1 MKQVFF
7 IILILIFSC
16 VAYCQVYYPV
26 IQENKFWDQGYIY
39 GYAGGCYIGPARYNF
54 INGYVNHE
62 GKDYRQTN
70 LYDITGTP
78 GPQGSICPP
87 FEISNNASVISE
99 MREDTNE
106 HKVYIYD
113 YNSVPRD
120 QLLYDFTL
128 QPGDT
133 LKSLY
138 AGSGDTLVLNHIDSV
153 TLANGEVRHRYCFD
167 TACLIYYIE
176 EIGGRNGLFQP
187 IVPIYGSVSPT
198 IFCIKDTTELVLWYG
213 INCETYFTGEKIK
226 TPCFVKIWPNPTDN
240 NFSVQ
245 ISYEDL
251 PSNFVLMDPNGKE
264 ILKKELVAP
273 RTEIKLNEFNQGIYF
288 YIITNTERVFN
299 GKIIQY

>member
-1 MKQVFF
+1 MKQIFF
-7 IILILIFSC
+7 IILILILSC
-16 VAYCQVYYPV
+16 VAYGQVYYPV

-39 GYAGGCYIGPARYNF
+39 GYAGGCYIGPARYKF
-54 INGYVNHE
+54 INGYVNHD

-70 LYDITGTP
+70 LYEITGTP

-87 FEISNNASVISE
+87 FEISNNALIISQ

-106 HKVYIYD
+106 HKVYIYA
-113 YNSVPRD
+113 NSVPRD

-133 LKSLY
+133 LKSSY
-138 AGSGDTLVLNHIDSV
+138 AGLGDTLVLNHIDSV

-198 IFCIKDTTELVLWYG
+198 IFCIKDTTELVLWDG
-213 INCETYFTGEKIK
+213 INCDTYFTGEKIK
-226 TPCFVKIWPNPTDN
+226 TPCFVKIWPNPTN
-240 NFSVQ
+240 NSFSVQ
-245 ISYEDL
+245 ISHEDL

-273 RTEIKLNEFNQGIYF
+273 RTEIKLNEFNKGIYL
-288 YIITNTERVFN
+288 YVITNTERVYN
-299 GKIIQY
+299 GKIMQY